1 MKKEIVQY
9 ATGKFKHFDGK
20 EREFT
25 VCMVSISPEMNDDD
39 TTSYYQNEDGDF
51 LFENECLIYT
61 KACSKGIIANWERYV
76 NFGVSVRNPNDSYN
90 ETIAKKIAYGKAN
103 SSKGYTVAFDDLALM
118 STDVANALLKNFV
131 DKVSNDPSLA
141 IQNYEEQEEAYKAK
155 KAKKSLFAANDAVSK

>member
-25 VCMVSISPEMNDDD
+25 VCMVSISPKTYDDYPNPMY
-39 TTSYYQNEDGDF
+39 SNEDGDYI
-51 LFENECLIYT
+51 LENESSIST
-61 KACSKGIIANWERYV
+61 EARPEGVIAIWERYV

-90 ETIAKKIAYGKAN
+90 EDIAKKIAYGKAN
-103 SSKGYTVAFDDLALM
+103 STKGYTVAFDNLALM

-131 DKVSNDPSLA
+131 EKVSNDPSLA
-141 IQNYEEQEEAYKAK
+141 IQNYKEQEELYTSKKAK
-155 KAKKSLFAANDAVSK
+155 KALLMANDALSK